1 MTTKY
6 YADHD
11 TSKHD
16 PIVTHWLSADGQ
28 RDIAVGPAPLSEA
41 LAWMID
47 MGNDEDAAWIMAGS
61 FHFDVDVSVWDDG
74 VVLVS
79 CDAIDLSYA
88 IVMSE
93 WHASS
98 EWDSGIPAILQT
110 DELRDMIE
118 SVGGAA

>member
-1 MTTKY
+1 MKTTY
-6 YADHD
+6 RADHD
-11 TSKHD
+11 TTATD
-16 PIVTHWLSADGQ
+16 PIVTHWTSADGQ
-28 RDIAVGPAPLSEA
+28 RDIAVTPAPLSEA
-41 LAWMID
+41 LAEMLD
-47 MGNDEDAAWIMAGS
+47 NGTDEDAAWIIAGS